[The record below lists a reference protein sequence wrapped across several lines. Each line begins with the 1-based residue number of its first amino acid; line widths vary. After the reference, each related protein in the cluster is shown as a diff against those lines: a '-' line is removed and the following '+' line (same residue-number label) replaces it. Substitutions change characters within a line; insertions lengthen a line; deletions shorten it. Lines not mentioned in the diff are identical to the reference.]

1 MIKSLF
7 KIGLLLVVG
16 ILGYN
21 YFLGT
26 PEEKAQSKE
35 ILGKAK
41 DIGAASIN
49 LVKGEIQKFKS
60 GKYDKAL
67 DKVGNLLVQAKSTAK
82 EKGGDLLDRMED
94 WEEQKD
100 NWQKRKDQLKE
111 VFESA
116 SEEEKKEIG
125 TKIKEMNEEGER
137 LKVEGEKLQE
147 EVEQ

>member
-1 MIKSLF
+1 MIKSLL

-60 GKYDKAL
+60 GKYDESL
-67 DKVGNLLVQAKSTAK
+67 DKVGSLLAKAKNTAQ

-100 NWQKRKDQLKE
+100 SWQKRKDQLKE
-111 VFESA
+111 VFEAA
-116 SEEEKKEIG
+116 SDEEKEKIG
-125 TKIKEMNEEGER
+125 SKIKEMNEEGER
-137 LKVEGEKLQE
+137 LKVEGEKLTE
-147 EVEQ
+147 EIEK